1 MGIAPA
7 ASTTIAVRD
16 TVAGGDRLGRLIV
29 DVQALPSDAIQNAL
43 LAKVEAA
50 RDLVA
55 KRNLTGACG
64 PIDAFISQVQA
75 QSGKNL
81 TPAQA
86 SGFVTQAN
94 EVGALLVCR

>member
-1 MGIAPA
+1 M
-7 ASTTIAVRD
+7 
-16 TVAGGDRLGRLIV
+16 
-29 DVQALPSDAIQNAL
+29 
-43 LAKVEAA
+43 
-50 RDLVA
+50 A

-64 PIDAFISQVQA
+64 PIGAFVSQVPA

-81 TPAQA
+81 TPAQT

>member
-1 MGIAPA
+1 M
-7 ASTTIAVRD
+7 
-16 TVAGGDRLGRLIV
+16 
-29 DVQALPSDAIQNAL
+29 
-43 LAKVEAA
+43 
-50 RDLVA
+50 A